1 MKKGALAATA
11 VALGA
16 TATGT
21 GTVGAQQE
29 GQALVFS
36 YDFHP
41 GQDFEV
47 VAPLE
52 ASTTVNVLQLDEETV
67 PEISQPDNY
76 NGHVIRYDMGGEG
89 AGVTTFLF
97 SQDVSLSSDDSGSF
111 GEDATMFS
119 SQLNL
124 LSVDIE

>member
-1 MKKGALAATA
+1 MVQDDGR
-11 VALGA
+11 G
-16 TATGT
+16 
-21 GTVGAQQE
+21 
-29 GQALVFS
+29 LVFS

-41 GQDFEV
+41 GQDFDV
-47 VAPLE
+47 VAQLE
-52 ASTTVNVLQLDEETV
+52 ASTTVNVLQLEDETV
-67 PEISQPDNY
+67 PEISQPDDY
-76 NGHVIRYDMGGEG
+76 TGHVIRYDTDGEN